1 MYNNLIV
8 EMIKKGYKLE
18 DIAGTL
24 ADLLDCPEKIIESKL
39 KNTQDFTFLE
49 VIKINEQIFDN
60 KMDLKYL
67 FAKESNDN
75 ATYCKHF
82 IQEAPP
88 SKWWN

>member
-18 DIAGTL
+18 DIAVTL
-24 ADLLDCPEKIIESKL
+24 AELLDCSEKIIENKL

-67 FAKESNDN
+67 FAKKSNDN
-75 ATYCKHF
+75 ATYRKYF
-82 IQEAPP
+82 IQETPP
-88 SKWWN
+88 SKWWS